1 MTDERYT
8 EDPEHKHQDDQIFGK
23 TAAAREEQVDHQLD
37 GTDGDPS
44 AIDDED
50 VDGRTEPRA
59 GGRAEG

>member
-8 EDPEHKHQDDQIFGK
+8 EDPEHKHQDDQVFGK
-23 TAAAREEQVDHQLD
+23 TAAARQEQVDRQLD
-37 GTDGDPS
+37 ADGDPS
-44 AIDDED
+44 GIDDED